1 MPSRPGSVRLDL
13 DGGSIALATDR
24 AMFSPNALD
33 AGTRILLDHVPRP
46 PQGDLQLADIGCGYG
61 PIAIAL
67 ALRSPQATIW
77 AVDVNER
84 ALACC
89 AHNAKLAGVEDRVHA
104 VLPQDFPDNITLDG
118 LWSNPPIRIGKQ
130 ALYELLSRW
139 LDTLHP
145 ASFAHLVVHK
155 NLGSDSLAK
164 WLTTRGQNVTRLTSV
179 DGYRILQV
187 NGRDEMPRESTT
199 P

>member
-1 MPSRPGSVRLDL
+1 MRLDL
-13 DGGSIALATDR
+13 DGGTIALVTDR

-33 AGTRILLDHVPRP
+33 AGTRILLDHMPRP
-46 PQGDLQLADIGCGYG
+46 PQGDIQLADIGCGYG

-67 ALRSPQATIW
+67 ALRSPHATIW

-89 AHNAKLAGVEDRVHA
+89 AHNAKLAGVADRVHPI
-104 VLPQDFPDNITLDG
+104 LPQDFPASITLDG
-118 LWSNPPIRIGKQ
+118 LCSNPPIRIGKQ
-130 ALYELLSRW
+130 ALHELLTRW
-139 LDTLHP
+139 LNTMH
-145 ASFAHLVVHK
+145 AAAFARLVVHK

-164 WLTTRGQNVTRLTSV
+164 WLTTRGYGVTRLTSV

-187 NGRDEMPRESTT
+187 NGHSATSAESST